1 VRPVRKAEW
10 RLELRGECALA
21 RRMRSS
27 YQQLD
32 EMPDS
37 GEADNHSGW
46 WKLPPK
52 SPSSLGAQERR
63 SRSILNAF
71 CKGTGS
77 HLARGLL
84 CRFVFVLPLF
94 ACDLPATVLAAREV
108 GANAGSRPGDWL
120 QDPRLPI
127 RHRST
132 RDENNSYVHSARGIA
147 RSGADVFRA
156 NALAVNTS

>member
-1 VRPVRKAEW
+1 VVETASKITLVSW
-10 RLELRGECALA
+10 RAGTEIPEHPECILQGH
-21 RRMRSS
+21 RISS
-27 YQQLD
+27 RA
-32 EMPDS
+32 
-37 GEADNHSGW
+37 GAVV
-46 WKLPPK
+46 
-52 SPSSLGAQERR
+52 SL
-63 SRSILNAF
+63 
-71 CKGTGS
+71 C
-77 HLARGLL
+77 
-84 CRFVFVLPLF
+84 FVLPLF